1 VADSSRCIAIIGA
14 GFCGTVTAINLLQ
27 QSHGESLRVVLIDR
41 QRHARGT
48 AYAPQSSATL

>member
-1 VADSSRCIAIIGA
+1 MADSSRCIAIIGA